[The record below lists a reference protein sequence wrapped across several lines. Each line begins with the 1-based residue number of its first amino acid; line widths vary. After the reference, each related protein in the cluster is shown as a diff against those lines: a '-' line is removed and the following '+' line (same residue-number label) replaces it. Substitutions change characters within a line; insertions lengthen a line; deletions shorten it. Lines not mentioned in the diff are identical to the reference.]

1 MPPRGRAV
9 AHPTKPPDAY
19 IPPKLS
25 TQPTLPHPEVTER
38 TSAGYEQREITLP
51 GVDDGER
58 AIAYGEQWLSGK
70 VQFVTKSSNELLQS
84 RLLYVIEL
92 CAGECDALLGV
103 YMPDGS
109 PAPIGSSNIPA
120 AQLPRVFP
128 YTINLWWYAGT
139 DAGAIDPNMLQHV
152 STWDE
157 AFEGT
162 CYVVVELIGFGQ
174 YWTQFP
180 NLIFHMRTRKCL
192 DPETGLRV
200 YSTNPFVQWYD
211 FLRWSEGL
219 ALPASRIN
227 TQSFID
233 AKLIAHPASGPKLFD
248 TNLLLLE
255 ATEPND
261 VIKTFRLMTDSLW
274 LWDANQYRVFVDRPR
289 ASVATY
295 DNRVVIKSSDGGR
308 GDIMTRPN
316 KVTVW
321 YTDIANGRNL
331 VPVSVTS
338 PELDAGL
345 EDEIEE
351 SYRLP
356 AIYDVRIAKSR
367 ARFILESRRYDM
379 TMPERW
385 TMATA
390 DRQIGDRILRDI
402 PERGLLFDAS
412 LISRTKNPDNTFDV
426 VLLEYNAAKF
436 TEEIETTPALVQS
449 QLPNITAAPS
459 EVTLST
465 FSITEV
471 FFREQTGTGKTR
483 AKLTWTNPDSYFFD
497 RVDVYVSINGG
508 GYQFV
513 DRGTG
518 NAGEVVELLYNG
530 VMELGVPYTFKL
542 VSVGVFGASSS
553 GTTKATTFQGKT
565 TPPKDAV
572 GITARS
578 VGGEILGTLQPS
590 DDVDILGYEVRRIA
604 EADVTRISTPYLST
618 APEGVAKQWNAATV
632 IDPFDGHE
640 FRDPAPFTTWR
651 YLVKAYD
658 GIRYSTNAKHV
669 VITNVPAKPLAA
681 EVGVKLETWSDLPEH
696 GLFAR
701 RGTGEA
707 CVEHYGDGS
716 QRVLLARAITAQQI
730 QNEIAALGAGATL
743 ATWAAQ
749 HPGPLC
755 FPVTPNQAGEIFNQ
769 APFYSVGGT
778 SQRNF
783 EYRFHGRASERLGV
797 DRPGVT
803 PFARALRRNLET
815 GAVITGPVSTN
826 GPYDGVDSVNAWG
839 FQLRT
844 NDANAQEIVHNVGV
858 PNEAL
863 IRYTKERK
871 HVLITGGSVT
881 TNGSGQVTVA
891 FSPVLPALAVPIVNI
906 IEQVSTPTK
915 ARLLAATASSFTIE
929 TYDTSTNTIAPFVT
943 VYYSVVDV
951 GLGGTFVVAMA

>member
-1 MPPRGRAV
+1 MPKGRAV
-9 AHPTKPPDAY
+9 ATPTRPPKFY
-19 IPPKLS
+19 IPPRLG
-25 TQPTLPHPEVTER
+25 TQPTLPHPDATER
-38 TSAGYEQREITLP
+38 ASAGYDQREITLP

-70 VQFVTKSSNELLQS
+70 VQFVTTSSAELGQS
-84 RLLYVIEL
+84 RLLYVLEL
-92 CAGECDALLGV
+92 CAGDCDALLGI
-103 YMPDGS
+103 YLPDGS
-109 PAPIGSSNIPA
+109 RAPIGASNIAPG
-120 AQLPRVFP
+120 QLPRIAPFA
-128 YTINLWWYAGT
+128 INVWWYSGT
-139 DAGAIDPNMLQHV
+139 DTGEIDPNVLRHV
-152 STWDE
+152 VTWDE

-162 CYVVVELIGFGQ
+162 CYAVIELIGFTS
-174 YWTQFP
+174 YWRAQLP

-192 DPETGLRV
+192 DPETGTHV

-227 TQSFID
+227 TESFID
-233 AKLIAHPASGPKLFD
+233 AKHIAHPASGPKLFD

-274 LWDANQYRVFVDRPR
+274 LWEANQYRVFVDRPR
-289 ASVATY
+289 ASVAIY
-295 DNRVVIKSSDGGR
+295 DNRVVIKTNDGGR

-345 EDEIEE
+345 EEEIEE
-351 SYRLP
+351 TYRLP

-379 TMPERW
+379 TMSERW

-390 DRQIGDRILRDI
+390 DRQIGDRVIRNI
-402 PERGLLFDAS
+402 PERGLLFDAT

-426 VLLEYNAAKF
+426 VLAEYNAAKF
-436 TEEIETTPALVQS
+436 TEEIETAPALVQS
-449 QLPNITAAPS
+449 QFPNVNAAPDN
-459 EVTLST
+459 VAVGT
-465 FSITEV
+465 FTITEV

-483 AKLTWTNPDSYFFD
+483 AKLTWTNPASYFFD
-497 RVDVYVSINGG
+497 RVDVFVSINDGA
-508 GYQFV
+508 YQFV

-518 NAGEVVELLYNG
+518 NSGEVVELLYNG

-542 VSVGVFGASSS
+542 ISVSSFGATSG
-553 GTTKATTFQGKT
+553 GTTKTVTFQGKT

-578 VGGEILGTLQPS
+578 VAGEILGTLQPS

-604 EADVTRISTPYLST
+604 EADVGRISSPYLST
-618 APEGVAKQWNAATV
+618 DPEGVAKQWTAATI

-640 FRDPAPFTTWR
+640 FRDTAPFTTWR

-658 GIRYSTNAKHV
+658 GIRYSANAKHV
-669 VITNVPAKPLAA
+669 VVTNVPPKPLAS
-681 EVGVKLETWSDLPEH
+681 ENGVKLETWSDLEEH
-696 GLFAR
+696 GNFAR

-707 CVEHYGDGS
+707 SVEHYGDGS
-716 QRVLLARAITAQQI
+716 QRVLLARQITAQQI
-730 QNEIAALGAGATL
+730 QNQIAALGVGKTL
-743 ATWAAQ
+743 ADWAAL
-749 HPGPLC
+749 HPEPLC
-755 FPVTPNQAGEIFNQ
+755 FPVLPNQGGEIFNQ
-769 APFYSVGGT
+769 APYFVISGT

-783 EYRFHGRASERLGV
+783 EYRFYGRASERLGI

-803 PFARALRRNLET
+803 PFARVLRRNLET
-815 GAVITGPVSTN
+815 DAIVTGPVSTN
-826 GPYDGVDSVNAWG
+826 GPTDGNDSVNAWG
-839 FQLRT
+839 FQLCT
-844 NDANAQEIVHNVGV
+844 NDPNAQEVVHNVGT
-858 PNEAL
+858 PNDAL

-871 HVLITGGSVT
+871 HVVITGGSII
-881 TNGSGQVTVA
+881 TNGSGQA
-891 FSPVLPALAVPIVNI
+891 SLGFSPVLPELATPIVTL
-906 IEQVSTPTK
+906 IEEGSSPTK
-915 ARLLAATASSFTIE
+915 ARLLASNASSFTIE
-929 TYDTSTNTIAPFVT
+929 TYNTSTGALVPFAT

-951 GLGGTFVVAMA
+951 GLGGTFIVAVG